1 MHVTTLLL
9 LAFIILSF
17 ILSIVLD
24 AIAKNF
30 SLVSIATYLFGFLVY
45 FLLILDQNC
54 VAEGP
59 CTTWGWVKVMISI
72 FIFLLLIATKI
83 YTIVAV
89 RKEQKQKKEDATA
102 ST

>member
-17 ILSIVLD
+17 VLSIVLD
-24 AIAKNF
+24 AMAKNF
-30 SLVSIATYLFGFLVY
+30 SLVSIVTYLFGFLVY

-72 FIFLLLIATKI
+72 FIFILLIATKI
-83 YTIVAV
+83 YTMVAI
-89 RKEQKQKKEDATA
+89 RKEQKQKKEDAA